1 LSCGAG
7 ISLTC
12 VWYRGTFP
20 FCNPYKNL
28 LHSHIVVL
36 KLYPK
41 EGGSFVVFFFPNIE
55 AAGNLPVGGG
65 GNDLSAAG

>member
-1 LSCGAG
+1 
-7 ISLTC
+7 
-12 VWYRGTFP
+12 
-20 FCNPYKNL
+20 
-28 LHSHIVVL
+28 VVL

-65 GNDLSAAG
+65 GNDLSAAGQVARIPRLGREGR